1 MVTALVWDNDG
12 DEETIGVTLPI
23 KVTFTVKE
31 APPAIK
37 GDTRGSSGK
46 QVVLENGTI
55 IVAPLFIEA
64 GEKIVVNTETSEDFV
79 YTRSKSKK

>member
-12 DEETIGVTLPI
+12 EEETIGVTLPI

-46 QVVLENGTI
+46 QVVLENGTTI
-55 IVAPLFIEA
+55 TCPLFVEA
-64 GEKIVVNTETSEDFV
+64 GDKIVVNTETSEYV
-79 YTRSKSKK
+79 ERA